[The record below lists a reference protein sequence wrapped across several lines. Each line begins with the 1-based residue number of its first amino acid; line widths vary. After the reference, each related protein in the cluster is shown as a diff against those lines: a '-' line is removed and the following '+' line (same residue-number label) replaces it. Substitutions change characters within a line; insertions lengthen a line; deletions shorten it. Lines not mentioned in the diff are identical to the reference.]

1 MTNEQRQ
8 LESEAMEVLEML
20 EDMVEYVCKEHT
32 ISGEKVY
39 FLINELSRIKL
50 NELPMAAGTAAL
62 EMETGAAALLVNH
75 KRRPNENPPPG
86 TQMRCP
92 CPAPASR

>member
-32 ISGEKVY
+32 NSGEKVY
-39 FLINELSRIKL
+39 FMINELSRIKL
-50 NELPMAAGTAAL
+50 EQFPQDP
-62 EMETGAAALLVNH
+62 EVN
-75 KRRPNENPPPG
+75 
-86 TQMRCP
+86 
-92 CPAPASR
+92 